1 MKRLSILFII
11 IAIFAQLSIIDAQK
25 KPSKEE
31 RQRWFKE
38 MREYKHNFLIKE
50 LDLTKEQQQAF
61 FKVYDEMED
70 ECHKINGET
79 RKMQRDLIKKGKND
93 NITDVEYEKA
103 AEALFELKGKEAQIE
118 MKYFEQFK
126 DILSKKQLFLLKA
139 AEDKF
144 TRHLMKQH
152 SKHAGKGKKD

>member
-1 MKRLSILFII
+1 MKKLSILFII
-11 IAIFAQLSIIDAQK
+11 IAIFAQLSNISAQA

-50 LDLTKEQQQAF
+50 LKLTEEQQQPF
-61 FKVYDEMED
+61 FKIYDEMED
-70 ECHKINGET
+70 ACHKINGET
-79 RKMQRDLIKKGKND
+79 RKMQRDLIKKGKSED
-93 NITDVEYEKA
+93 ITDIEYEKV
-103 AEALFELKGKEAQIE
+103 AETLFELKGKEAQIE

-126 DILSKKQLFLLKA
+126 NILSKKQLFLLKC

-144 TRHLMKQH
+144 TKHLMKQH